1 MPGKDSAYQHEILAF
16 TGNAATFP
24 VFYLC
29 LADGNIT
36 WLLSLINGLCLFT
49 ALVFLIKYGN
59 VVLEFIFTS
68 GDQADGF
75 QCLFRRFILK

>member
-24 VFYLC
+24 VFYLY

-49 ALVFLIKYGN
+49 VFSFPHKVRQRGP
-59 VVLEFIFTS
+59 
-68 GDQADGF
+68 
-75 QCLFRRFILK
+75 

>member
-24 VFYLC
+24 VFYLLY

-49 ALVFLIKYGN
+49 ALVFLIK
-59 VVLEFIFTS
+59 
-68 GDQADGF
+68 
-75 QCLFRRFILK
+75 

>member
-24 VFYLC
+24 VFYLY

-36 WLLSLINGLCLFT
+36 WLLSFINGFMF
-49 ALVFLIKYGN
+49 VN
-59 VVLEFIFTS
+59 
-68 GDQADGF
+68 GF
-75 QCLFRRFILK
+75 SFHHKVRPHGP